1 MNPEELPDDT
11 SLSLVRMVLDG
22 ALESDI
28 YKAHELRYEELSQ
41 EKKPE
46 ILEWELREI
55 INNINQNTFRKLQ
68 KKYAGD
74 IQKLQNLLIKAKQHR
89 LI

>member
-1 MNPEELPDDT
+1 
-11 SLSLVRMVLDG
+11 MVLDG

-46 ILEWELREI
+46 ILE
-55 INNINQNTFRKLQ
+55 
-68 KKYAGD
+68 
-74 IQKLQNLLIKAKQHR
+74 
-89 LI
+89 